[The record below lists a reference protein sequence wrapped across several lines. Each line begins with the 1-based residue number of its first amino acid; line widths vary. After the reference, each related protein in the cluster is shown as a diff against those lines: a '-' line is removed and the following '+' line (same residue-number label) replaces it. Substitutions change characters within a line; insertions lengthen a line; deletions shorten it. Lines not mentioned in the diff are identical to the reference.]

1 MALRG
6 KLQGLEWLIDEVEAT
21 LHQSY
26 EALETYLDDPSDE
39 TQIRFCLSHIHQV
52 HGSLKIAECHGPI
65 LLSEEMEAL
74 AESMLDG
81 RVQNLTDA
89 CDVMVQAIL
98 KLPAYLRQV
107 MSNRRDQ
114 PETLLLLLN
123 ELRAVRGEPLVSE
136 TSFFTPQMQAAQ
148 KLSKPYNR
156 QPDAVSMANLLRK
169 LRQMYQYALLG
180 VVKGEKIEENF
191 GYLDKVFSRLKE
203 LSKGFPREPLWTA
216 VLALLEG
223 ISAKQI
229 PLGYAVKM
237 LLKELDGQI
246 RQLAAAGLEGMSEPL
261 PETLLKNILFYIA
274 YAHSEAP
281 RAVQVREDYCLNESL
296 PEALLQD
303 GEDGLSPVFHP
314 DTAQAVVAALDEEF
328 AQVKEAL
335 DRYTIE
341 GGDNE
346 QLLDDAA
353 SGMKRIS
360 DSLAVLGRNELR
372 ESLENARKQVLT
384 YRDNPSA
391 AVSGCLLLVATQLV
405 EGEAGLHGWLSNNR
419 QLVGES
425 SLSGEMLVEVNSA
438 QASLLEEAGKG
449 LSSVKEAIVE
459 FIASQWQREQL
470 DGVPELLLDIRG
482 ALAMVGLDRGAAILD
497 VCRKFLLAEVL
508 GRDSVPNWD
517 SLDALADAITSI
529 ECYLECIGQQD
540 EQAEQTILG
549 LAEQG
554 IAKLAFSDAEEPSSE
569 SMAVEN
575 QEVVDPQ
582 EALTSTEQPTE
593 IELPAEEDDF
603 ADQEIVDI
611 FIEEVAE
618 VLESIEVAYL
628 QWVDSPSAQEPL
640 ADIRRGF
647 HTLKGSSRMLGAET
661 LGELA
666 WAVENLLNKVIEKRV
681 TITPTLIA
689 FVDLARE
696 VIPGLAEAF
705 HSKNIY
711 NREAYVGQLVV
722 AADALAKG
730 EETELP
736 EGSDLEPASSPQTV
750 VEEPVLDANFEPEP
764 EPEPESGEDQEAFID
779 PELLAIFAAETEEYL
794 TVVQDFVDAQR
805 REAPVYSPPSSTLQR
820 ALHTLKGS
828 ARMAGIN
835 VIGDLVVPLE
845 QYVLGLYTHQL
856 NVDNDIVALLSD
868 VVECCR
874 ASIAS
879 VHTESRIADIPELE
893 QFLTRLESLK
903 EQSFGALNASE
914 QAPSSVD
921 PDGLN
926 QLMMQGIHNLLD
938 AENSL
943 YNWQLNPQDESL
955 PAQLCDEL
963 DQLAMAADQAGAG
976 PLSQLSVL
984 LSQVYKKILQQ
995 QLVPVDDLLQ
1005 PMAKAHDV
1013 LLGMI
1018 DCVAANQELLPIT
1031 DDLRGELEA
1040 LIADVVESAEP
1051 DLTNIDV
1058 LNTELPT
1065 VQPPVEPESESAGLD
1080 IAPSKPE
1087 VEPAL
1092 LDPLPEVVVQPLNR
1106 DDIDLD
1112 ILEIFIAEADELL
1125 EGIDQALQSW
1135 QGDWGSVESVDNL
1148 KRLLHTLKGGAR
1160 MAGLEQ
1166 LGTLSHAMENDI
1178 LVLESNRSELNS
1190 DIFSRLLRQQDSL
1203 TAGLSVARQLFDSG
1217 EPVPVREPAS
1227 VGSEMPTPPVS
1238 PDIGEIR
1245 VEASY
1250 KPDMIE
1256 AVIPQ
1261 IERQTKPQ
1269 EMVKVSAPLLESLVN
1284 LAGETS
1290 ISRGRIEQQVSEF
1303 AFTLDEMEST
1313 IIRLKDQVRRLGME
1327 TDAQVMFRQEQIDA
1341 MSSSEVEGFDPLE
1354 MDRYSQL
1361 QQLSRGLLESASD
1374 LKDLKSTLV
1383 EKARGAE
1390 AQLLSQARINT
1401 DLQERLMRTRMVPFS
1416 RMVPR
1421 LRRMVRQLS
1430 DELGKKV
1437 ELQLVNVDG
1446 EMDRSMM
1453 EQMLAPLEHMIRNS
1467 IDHGI
1472 ESSEDR
1478 IQLGKPEVG
1487 VISVGFVREG
1497 GDILLMLADDGRGLN
1512 IDAIRQ
1518 RALERG
1524 LMTPE
1529 AALGDQDVI
1538 QFIFHSGFSTSQQ
1551 VTQVSGRGVGMD
1563 VVNSQVRELGGS
1575 VQIATKKGEGAQFT
1589 VRLPFTMSVNRA
1601 LMIELGDDLFA
1612 LPLSSVD
1619 GVVRLSSSELEHYYR
1634 FPDAR
1639 LEYAGGQYEVRY
1651 LGSLL
1656 SDDLAPKIDS
1666 SAESALMVLVHSESR
1681 MYAVQVDGLTGSSEI
1696 VVKSLGPQFSNVP
1709 GLSGATLL
1717 GDGRVVVI
1725 LDLLALLRGQTDSR
1739 AGIDVHNEQEPPAQS
1754 AVPTVMVV
1762 DDSVTVRKVAGR
1774 FLERQGFNV
1783 ITARDG
1789 VEAMELLQ
1797 DQRPDVMLLDIEM
1810 PRMDGFEVARR
1821 VKGNEDLNHIP
1832 IIMITSRTGEKHRER
1847 AMALGVE
1854 QYLGKPYQEDVLLA
1868 SITELIG
1875 MAVEQ

>member
-39 TQIRFCLSHIHQV
+39 TQIHFCLSLLHQV

-74 AESMLDG
+74 AESMLAG

-123 ELRAVRGEPLVSE
+123 ELRAVRGEPFVSE

-156 QPDAVSMANLLRK
+156 QPDATSMANLLRK

-237 LLKELDGQI
+237 LLKDLDGEI
-246 RQLAAAGLEGMSEPL
+246 RQLATDGLDGMTKPL

-274 YAHSEAP
+274 YAHSDAP
-281 RAVQVREDYCLNESL
+281 RAAQVREDYCLNESL
-296 PEALLQD
+296 PEALLKD
-303 GEDGLSPVFHP
+303 SEDGLSPVFHP

-335 DRYTIE
+335 DRYTVE

-372 ESLENARKQVLT
+372 ESLENARKQVLA

-391 AVSGCLLLVATQLV
+391 AASGSLLLVATQLV

-425 SLSGEMLVEVNSA
+425 SLSGEMLVEVNRA
-438 QASLLEEAGKG
+438 QASLLDEAGKG
-449 LSSVKEAIVE
+449 LTSVKEAIVE

-482 ALAMVGLDRGAAILD
+482 ALAMVGLDRSAAVLD
-497 VCRKFLLAEVL
+497 VCRKFLVAEVL
-508 GRDSVPNWD
+508 GRDSVPSWD
-517 SLDALADAITSI
+517 SLDALADAVTSI
-529 ECYLECIGQQD
+529 ECYLEYVGQQD

-554 IAKLAFSDAEEPSSE
+554 VAKLEFSDSEGHASE
-569 SMAVEN
+569 SVVVE
-575 QEVVDPQ
+575 PQ
-582 EALTSTEQPTE
+582 EALTSTEPPTGTE
-593 IELPAEEDDF
+593 PPADEDDF

-618 VLESIEVAYL
+618 VIESIEVAYL

-705 HSKNIY
+705 HSKSIY
-711 NREAYVGQLVV
+711 DREAYVGQLVV

-736 EGSDLEPASSPQTV
+736 EGSDLEPVSDPQVV
-750 VEEPVLDANFEPEP
+750 VEEPVLEESSVPEH
-764 EPEPESGEDQEAFID
+764 EPEPESGVDHEAFID
-779 PELLAIFAAETEEYL
+779 PELLAIFASETEEYL
-794 TVVQDFVDAQR
+794 SIVQDFVDAQR

-828 ARMAGIN
+828 ARMAEIN
-835 VIGDLVVPLE
+835 VIGDLVAPLE

-856 NVDNDIVALLSD
+856 NIDNDIVELLSD
-868 VVECCR
+868 AVEYCR
-874 ASIAS
+874 TSIAS
-879 VHTESRIADIPELE
+879 VHNESRIAGIPELE

-903 EQSFGALNASE
+903 EQSFGAINTSE
-914 QAPSSVD
+914 QQPSSVD
-921 PDGLN
+921 PNGLN
-926 QLMMQGIHNLLD
+926 VLMMQGIHNLLD
-938 AENSL
+938 AESSL

-955 PAQLCDEL
+955 PAQLRDEL
-963 DQLAMAADQAGAG
+963 DQLVVAADQAGAE

-995 QLVPVDDLLQ
+995 QLAPIDALLQ
-1005 PMAKAHDV
+1005 SMIKAHEV

-1031 DDLRGELEA
+1031 DALKGELEA
-1040 LIADVVESAEP
+1040 LIADVAESDEP
-1051 DLTNIDV
+1051 ELTNIDA
-1058 LNTELPT
+1058 LNTALPSR
-1065 VQPPVEPESESAGLD
+1065 QPLGESESEPAGLD
-1080 IAPSKPE
+1080 IAQSNPE
-1087 VEPAL
+1087 VESAL
-1092 LDPLPEVVVQPLNR
+1092 LDPLPEVIVQPLNR

-1125 EGIDQALQSW
+1125 EEIDQALQGW
-1135 QGDWGSVESVDNL
+1135 QGDWASVESVDNL

-1178 LVLESNRSELNS
+1178 LVLENNRSELNAN
-1190 DIFSRLLRQQDSL
+1190 IFSRLLRQQDFL
-1203 TAGLSVARQLFDSG
+1203 TASLSVARQLFDSG
-1217 EPVPVREPAS
+1217 ETVPAGEPEIES
-1227 VGSEMPTPPVS
+1227 GGITTPIPPVS

-1303 AFTLDEMEST
+1303 ALTLDEMEST
-1313 IIRLKDQVRRLGME
+1313 IFRLKDQVRRLGME

-1430 DELGKKV
+1430 DELDKKV
-1437 ELQLVNVDG
+1437 ELQLTNVDG

-1453 EQMLAPLEHMIRNS
+1453 EQMLPPLEHMIRNS

-1472 ESSEDR
+1472 ESSEER
-1478 IQLGKPEVG
+1478 LQLGKPEVG

-1524 LMTPE
+1524 LITSE
-1529 AALGDQDVI
+1529 AALGDQDLI

-1563 VVNSQVRELGGS
+1563 VVNNQVRELGGS

-1589 VRLPFTMSVNRA
+1589 VRLPFTVSVNRA

-1656 SDDLAPKIDS
+1656 SDDLAPKIDR
-1666 SAESALMVLVHSESR
+1666 SAESALMVLVHSETR
-1681 MYAVQVDGLTGSSEI
+1681 MFAVQVDGLTGSSEI

-1725 LDLLALLRGQTDSR
+1725 LDLLALLRGQTNSR
-1739 AGIDVHNEQEPPAQS
+1739 AGIELRNEPAPPVQS
-1754 AVPTVMVV
+1754 AVSTVMVV

-1821 VKGNEDLNHIP
+1821 IKGSEDLNHIP

-1854 QYLGKPYQEDVLLA
+1854 QYLGKPYQEDVLLE